1 MELKAT
7 DVHTGALHQR
17 LDSQAAA
24 LQRQLERLQTAPE
37 GQGQALRQQAQEMAS
52 LFVFQML
59 QAMRRTIPQSELLKQ
74 GFAHDLY
81 YSLFDQEVA
90 RYTTRR
96 EDFGLTSLL
105 MQQLRDLETV
115 TVRPRMTPG
124 TADAYRR
131 HEPHA
136 SIPFTMPVQGVVTSP
151 YGPREDPIDHTARF
165 HYGLDIEVPRGTIVR
180 AAAPGRVVFSGAK
193 RGYGNLVIVT
203 HKGGYQTY
211 YAHNAENLVRQ
222 GDEVARAQPLAR
234 VGETGRATGPHL
246 HFEVRKDGKP
256 LDPQAFIQDAAN
268 VPSRL

>member
-7 DVHTGALHQR
+7 DLHTGALHQR

-59 QAMRRTIPQSELLKQ
+59 QAMRQTIPQSDLLQQ

-90 RYTTRR
+90 RHTARR

-105 MQQLRDLETV
+105 MQQLRGLDPGTA
-115 TVRPRMTPG
+115 RPRVASDA
-124 TADAYRR
+124 ADAYRR
-131 HEPHA
+131 YEPHA
-136 SIPFTMPVQGVVTSP
+136 SIPFTLPVQGTVTSP
-151 YGPREDPIDHTARF
+151 YGPREDPVDHTARF
-165 HYGLDIEVPRGTIVR
+165 HHGLDIEAPSGTIVH
-180 AAAPGRVVFSGAK
+180 AAAPGRVVFSGVK
-193 RGYGNLVIVT
+193 RGYGNLVIVA

-222 GDEVARAQPLAR
+222 GDEVTWAQPLAR

-256 LDPQAFIQDAAN
+256 LDPRTFIQGEAGR
-268 VPSRL
+268 PSHL

>member
-1 MELKAT
+1 MDLKAT
-7 DVHTGALHQR
+7 DVHTGALQQR
-17 LDSQAAA
+17 LDSQATA
-24 LQRQLERLQTAPE
+24 LQRQLERLQKAPE
-37 GQGQALRQQAQEMAS
+37 GQGQALREQAQEMAS

-59 QAMRRTIPQSELLKQ
+59 QAMRRAIPQSELLQQ
-74 GFAHDLY
+74 GFTHDLY

-90 RYTTRR
+90 RDIARR

-105 MQQLRDLETV
+105 MQQLRGLETG
-115 TVRPRMTPG
+115 TSRPRATPG
-124 TADAYRR
+124 VADAYRL
-131 HEPHA
+131 HEPES
-136 SIPFTMPVQGVVTSP
+136 SIPFTLPVQGTVTSP

-165 HYGLDIEVPRGTIVR
+165 HHGLDIEAPSGTIVH

-193 RGYGNLVIVT
+193 RGYGNLVIVA

-222 GDEVARAQPLAR
+222 GEEVAQAQPLAR

-256 LDPQAFIQDAAN
+256 LDPRTFI
-268 VPSRL
+268 